1 MSRESIESKSDP
13 AYVFL
18 VFLQLT
24 FPLYHSLRLF
34 FLFCSNA
41 GNTQPGT
48 IAAAV
53 HQVGNFFER
62 LQVKPLSLGGPPCC
76 KIFWCRCSYAPG
88 KAFLSQ
94 CVARVYVA
102 VILQSILIVVR
113 QGLIDTSMEAQFSL
127 LLTLWG
133 LGVTILALSAK
144 MPLDALLN
152 QILLP
157 LPRQQMVAK
166 WRNRQYMIWFVL
178 MGGLHN
184 VRTFG
189 FGICICILYGWS
201 GLTFCCCCWFFLIFF
216 FFSFFLFFFY
226 PTDCCCHSKHCC
238 ARVPVVVHT
247 PTHDCCRGARFHCLD
262 RTLRLGATFYFVG
275 LPVNDC

>member
-24 FPLYHSLRLF
+24 FPLCYSLRLF

-113 QGLIDTSMEAQFSL
+113 QGLIDTSMEAQLSL

-133 LGVTILALSAK
+133 LGVTFLALSAK

-178 MGGLHN
+178 MGALHN

-201 GLTFCCCCWFFLIFF
+201 GMGGLAWVVWLDVLLLLLVFFNFFLFLIFF
-216 FFSFFLFFFY
+216 FFSFFLFFFFSFFLFFFF
-226 PTDCCCHSKHCC
+226 PS
-238 ARVPVVVHT
+238 
-247 PTHDCCRGARFHCLD
+247 
-262 RTLRLGATFYFVG
+262 
-275 LPVNDC
+275 NI